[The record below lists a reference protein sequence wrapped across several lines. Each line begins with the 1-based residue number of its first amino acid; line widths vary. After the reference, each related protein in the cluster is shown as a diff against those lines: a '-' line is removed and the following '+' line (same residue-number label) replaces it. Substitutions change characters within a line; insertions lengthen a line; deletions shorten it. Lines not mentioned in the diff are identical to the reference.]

1 MGRQTEH
8 KDRAHA
14 ENEWSGGEKG
24 ERSLNTVVEAM
35 GSGGRAL
42 ELKSQPCHSLAVC
55 LKQATDIA

>member
-1 MGRQTEH
+1 MQGAERERQRER
-8 KDRAHA
+8 KR
-14 ENEWSGGEKG
+14 ER